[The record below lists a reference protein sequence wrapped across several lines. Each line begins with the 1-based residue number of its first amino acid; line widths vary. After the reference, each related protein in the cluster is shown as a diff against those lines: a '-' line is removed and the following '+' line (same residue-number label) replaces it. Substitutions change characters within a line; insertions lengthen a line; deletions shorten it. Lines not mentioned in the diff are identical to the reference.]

1 MTNGVETE
9 RKFAL
14 GRGQELP
21 CLDEIVEV
29 GPAQSMELVFTYYDT
44 HDFRLNA
51 VGQVLQRR
59 RGGDDAGWHA
69 KLPTDDPDSRRE
81 IALPPGGERL
91 PRRLRDLVADTAQNQ
106 ALYPVAEVHI
116 SRERRELRD
125 ACGTLLAH
133 TFTDRVRA
141 KVEGRA
147 QEWTEAEIELVDAEP
162 GFLDQVEA
170 ALAERGVLRSP
181 APSKLSRALAEQ
193 PVTREADPTP
203 PQAWAVMRAYLSIQI
218 GMLQAL
224 EPELLIDSFDTVH
237 RCRVATRRIR
247 CVLRTYSE
255 LFRTGSVRAL
265 REELHWY
272 GERLGAPRDA
282 EVMVQRLTAAM
293 AANPDSVDPSISQ
306 RVGVELAQA
315 HRTAHQELVA
325 ALSSERYLR
334 LQLAL
339 ERLLADPPL
348 DWRASEP
355 ASILL
360 PGMYD
365 NVVAQVRQRA
375 ERASARPGDVTR
387 WHETRK
393 VVKAARYSAELMVG
407 ATGESA
413 AQAAEAWA
421 RVSGALGEVQD
432 AVLADQV
439 IADLSYSAVLDGL
452 ARAPFDELRNHQD
465 RLRREALQRGRA
477 FLAEALG

>member
-1 MTNGVETE
+1 MTSGVETE

-21 CLDEIVEV
+21 SLDDIVDV
-29 GPAQSMELVFTYYDT
+29 GPAVPLELVFTYYDT
-44 HDFRLNA
+44 HDYRLNA

-59 RGGDDAGWHA
+59 RGGDTAGWHA

-91 PRRLRDLVADTAQNQ
+91 PRQLRDLVADTAQDQ

-116 SRERRELRD
+116 SRECRD
-125 ACGTLLAH
+125 LHDKSGKLLAR

-147 QEWTEAEIELVDAEP
+147 QEWTEAEIELVDAEV

-170 ALAERGVLRSP
+170 ALAEKGVLRSR

-193 PVTREADPTP
+193 PVVREDGPTAL
-203 PQAWAVMRAYLSIQI
+203 QAWAVMRSYLSVQI
-218 GMLQAL
+218 GLLQAM
-224 EPELLIDSFDTVH
+224 EPQLLVDSFDAVH

-255 LFRTGSVRAL
+255 LFRSGSVRAL
-265 REELHWY
+265 REELRWY
-272 GERLGAPRDA
+272 SERLGGPRDA
-282 EVMVQRLTAAM
+282 EVMVQRLTVAM
-293 AANPDSVDPSISQ
+293 TALPQSVDSTVSE
-306 RVGVELAQA
+306 RVAAELAQA
-315 HRTAHQELVA
+315 HRAAHQELIA

-348 DWRASEP
+348 DWRAAEP
-355 ASILL
+355 ATILL
-360 PGMYD
+360 PGMYE
-365 NVVAQVRQRA
+365 NVVAQVRQRT
-375 ERASARPGDVTR
+375 ERALSRPGDVTR

-393 VVKAARYSAELMVG
+393 SVKAARYSAELLTG
-407 ATGESA
+407 AVGESA
-413 AQAAEAWA
+413 AQVARDWA
-421 RVSGALGEVQD
+421 QVSGALGEVQD

-452 ARAPFDELRNHQD
+452 SRAPFDDLRNHQD
-465 RLRREALQRGRA
+465 GLRRESLQRARA
-477 FLAEALG
+477 LLSQALA

>member
-1 MTNGVETE
+1 MSSGVETE

-21 CLDEIVEV
+21 RLDDIVDV
-29 GPAQSMELVFTYYDT
+29 GAAVAVELVFTYYDT

-51 VGQVLQRR
+51 AGQVLQRR

-91 PRRLRDLVADTAQNQ
+91 PRRLRDLVADTAQEQ

-116 SRERRELRD
+116 SRERRDLTDRS
-125 ACGTLLAH
+125 GKLLAH

-170 ALAERGVLRSP
+170 ALAERGVLRSR

-193 PVTREADPTP
+193 PVAHEDAPTP
-203 PQAWAVMRAYLSIQI
+203 PQAWTVMRAYLSVQI
-218 GMLQAL
+218 GLLQTL
-224 EPELLIDSFDTVH
+224 EPELLIDSFDAVH
-237 RCRVATRRIR
+237 RCRVASRRIR

-255 LFRTGSVRAL
+255 LFRSGSVRAL
-265 REELHWY
+265 REELRWY
-272 GERLGAPRDA
+272 AERLGAPRDA
-282 EVMVQRLTAAM
+282 EVMVQRLIAAM
-293 AANPDSVDPSISQ
+293 SALPESVDATITQ
-306 RVGVELAQA
+306 RVVTELTGTHQK
-315 HRTAHQELVA
+315 AHQELIA

-365 NVVAQVRQRA
+365 NVVARVRQRA
-375 ERASARPGDVTR
+375 ERALSRPGDVTR

-393 VVKAARYSAELMVG
+393 TVKAARYSAELLVG

-413 AQAAEAWA
+413 AQAADVWA
-421 RVSGALGEVQD
+421 QVSGALGEVQD

-439 IADLSYSAVLDGL
+439 IADLSHSAVLDGL
-452 ARAPFDELRNHQD
+452 SRTPFDELRNHQD
-465 RLRREALQRGRA
+465 GLRREALERGEA
-477 FLAEALG
+477 LLSEALG